1 MDEQLKPY
9 ESLQCWRDLVAN
21 ITWWRAP
28 RWNILWPT
36 PRWQT
41 CWRASK
47 CRPGK
52 SPIFATRRV
61 WTGRCRDGD
70 GDGGGVQLYKIGFL
84 QIPDASNKCSATKQK
99 LVNFPWKRLLERCV
113 PALVPRFHNFSG
125 VGDKNWV
132 QLRPLEHNLI
142 FIEDLGWIGQL
153 DVKSWDRTGMTIHQ
167 LSIFQPRSQ
176 AACKRVSK
184 INKYGQFHDCRYL
197 WWEVSELEFC
207 SRDGYLSPV
216 QISPS

>member
-1 MDEQLKPY
+1 MLTRKQVP
-9 ESLQCWRDLVAN
+9 
-21 ITWWRAP
+21 TWKKSDFRHTT
-28 RWNILWPT
+28 RLD
-36 PRWQT
+36 
-41 CWRASK
+41 
-47 CRPGK
+47 RPLPG
-52 SPIFATRRV
+52 
-61 WTGRCRDGD
+61 WGW
-70 GDGGGVQLYKIGFL
+70 GGVQLYKIGFL

-113 PALVPRFHNFSG
+113 PARVPRFHNFSG

-167 LSIFQPRSQ
+167 LSIFQPRSH

-184 INKYGQFHDCRYL
+184 INKYGQFHDIYDGKL
-197 WWEVSELEFC
+197 ASLNFALEMDICHLYKFRHHSPAFC
-207 SRDGYLSPV
+207 LTLFWKSRT
-216 QISPS
+216 

>member
-1 MDEQLKPY
+1 MTCSSLKY
-9 ESLQCWRDLVAN
+9 IVTNSSVAN
-21 ITWWRAP
+21 LLTR
-28 RWNILWPT
+28 
-36 PRWQT
+36 
-41 CWRASK
+41 K

-70 GDGGGVQLYKIGFL
+70 GDGRGSVQLYKIGFL

-113 PALVPRFHNFSG
+113 RALVLRFHNFSG

-132 QLRPLEHNLI
+132 QLCPLEHNLI
-142 FIEDLGWIGQL
+142 FIEDLGWIGEL

-167 LSIFQPRSQ
+167 LSIFQPRSH
-176 AACKRVSK
+176 AA
-184 INKYGQFHDCRYL
+184 
-197 WWEVSELEFC
+197 
-207 SRDGYLSPV
+207 
-216 QISPS
+216 

>member
-1 MDEQLKPY
+1 MLG
-9 ESLQCWRDLVAN
+9 RDLVAN
-21 ITWWRAP
+21 MTWWRALS
-28 RWNILWPT
+28 WNILWPT

-41 CWRASK
+41 CWRASADLEK
-47 CRPGK
+47 VRF
-52 SPIFATRRV
+52 SPHDAFGPAAAGMGM
-61 WTGRCRDGD
+61 W
-70 GDGGGVQLYKIGFL
+70 GGAFNCTKYKIGFL

-99 LVNFPWKRLLERCV
+99 LVNFPWKRLPERCV
-113 PALVPRFHNFSG
+113 RARVPRFHNFSG

-132 QLRPLEHNLI
+132 QLRSLEHNLI

>member
-9 ESLQCWRDLVAN
+9 ESLQCWDETLWQIWHDDVLLVEIYCDQLLGGKLADAQVP
-21 ITWWRAP
+21 TWKKSDFRHTT
-28 RWNILWPT
+28 RLD
-36 PRWQT
+36 
-41 CWRASK
+41 
-47 CRPGK
+47 RPLPG
-52 SPIFATRRV
+52 
-61 WTGRCRDGD
+61 WGW
-70 GDGGGVQLYKIGFL
+70 GGGVQLYKIGFL

-99 LVNFPWKRLLERCV
+99 LVNFPWKRLPERCV
-113 PALVPRFHNFSG
+113 RARVPRFHNFSG

-132 QLRPLEHNLI
+132 QLRSLEHNLI

-167 LSIFQPRSQ
+167 LSIFQPRSH